1 MALSGTI
8 SSSIHSGHYTLRIS
22 WSATQNITNNTSTI
36 TAKMYLVQDASW
48 SLNIGTRSNSC
59 TIDGVATA
67 FTSPKISSNGG
78 STILLGTVSRT
89 VNHNTDGSRSVDIS
103 ATFNIN
109 ATISGTKYNSITASS
124 TVTLDTIPRVSS
136 FSLSASTVELGKSIT
151 ISITRQSTAFTH
163 RIKYVW
169 GQQSGTI
176 ATGVATSQAW
186 TVPLSL
192 ANYIPN
198 GTSGMCYIT
207 VETMNGSTVIG
218 SQTKAITGTVPA
230 SIVPSISSIAMSD
243 PSGAVPSGWGV
254 YVKGKSTMRVVTTA
268 AGSYSSTITSY
279 SVEVNGSTYSGK
291 DITTGALQSI
301 GTQTVKVT
309 VTDSRGRTATLSK
322 TYTVQDYNT
331 PTISTFEGKRVNAS
345 GQDDDAGEN
354 VLISYATLVSD
365 VNGKNT
371 ASISIKYKPANGGT
385 WITAYSE
392 SSASYAIYDTITI
405 SGIGTDETYDVR
417 IDLTDSFTS
426 STRTLSIP
434 TVMVTMDFKANGKGV
449 ALGKVSE
456 YDAFEC
462 AMNARFTGSFYLTGG
477 INADHTAG
485 VTAITSNDGA
495 GKYVK
500 LFSFPI
506 DTFSGWNYSSLSL
519 SFEECIFGLFSGIL
533 DLHIRNNK
541 STGVI
546 SQKTFACHS
555 CRGNP
560 YHYNFYLVID
570 NNVASVY
577 WHCRSNYYGIRVR
590 VLNGYMPHAGF
601 SGITWDG
608 KTMTSTAPGGELC
621 SFFGA
626 AEASGVWRYRK
637 NADVTMEAWG
647 QYKVS
652 DIACDVALG
661 SMYRSAVL
669 TIPDYPVAFTSVPT
683 VQMSWTNAG
692 YGAMIWITSEGTA
705 TAPPTIY
712 LVRPVSGTI
721 SGTINVY
728 AHGLK

>member
-8 SSSIHSGHYTLRIS
+8 TNSIHSGHYTLRIS
-22 WSATQNITNNTSTI
+22 WSATQNIVNNTSVV
-36 TAKMYLVQDASW
+36 TAKMYLVQDPSW
-48 SLNIGTRSNSC
+48 SLSISTRSNTC
-59 TIDGVATA
+59 TIDGVATS

-78 STILLGTVSRT
+78 STILLGTVSKT
-89 VNHNTDGSRSVDIS
+89 VNHNTDGSRNVGIS

-109 ATISGTKYNSITASS
+109 ATISGTKYTSITASS

-136 FSLSASTVELGKSIT
+136 FSLSASSVVLGNAIT
-151 ISITRQSTAFTH
+151 INITRQSTAFAH
-163 RIKYVW
+163 RIKYSW

-176 ATGVATSQAW
+176 ATGVATSQTW

-192 ANYIPN
+192 ANYLTN
-198 GTSGMCYIT
+198 STSGTCYIT
-207 VETMNGSTVIG
+207 VETMSGSTVIG
-218 SQTKAITGTVPA
+218 SQTKTITCTVPA
-230 SIVPSISSIAMSD
+230 SVVPSISSITLSD
-243 PSGAVPSGWGV
+243 PSGSVPSAWGV
-254 YVKGKSTMRVVTTA
+254 YVKGKSTLRVVTA
-268 AGSYSSTITSY
+268 ASGSYGSTIASC
-279 SVEVNGSTYSGK
+279 SVTVNGVTYSGQA
-291 DITTGALQSI
+291 ITTGALQSI
-301 GTQTVKVT
+301 GTQTVRVT
-309 VTDSRGRTATLSK
+309 VTDSRGRTATASQN
-322 TYTVQDYNT
+322 YTVLDYST
-331 PTISTFEGKRVNAS
+331 PTISAFEAKRINAS
-345 GQDDDAGEN
+345 GEDDEDGES
-354 VLISYATLVSD
+354 VQISYATLVSD

-371 ASISIKYKPANGGT
+371 ASITIMYKPANDGT

-392 SSASYAIYDTITI
+392 SSAPYAIYDSITI
-405 SGIGTDETYDVR
+405 DGVSVDDTYDVR

-426 STRTLSIP
+426 STRTLSIA
-434 TVMVTMDFKANGKGV
+434 TAVVTMDFKSNGKGV
-449 ALGKVSE
+449 AIGKVSE
-456 YDAFEC
+456 FDAFEC
-462 AMNARFTGSFYLTGG
+462 AMDARFTGNFFLAGG

-485 VTAITSNDGA
+485 VTAITSSDGA

-519 SFEECIFGLFSGIL
+519 AFEECIFGLFSGIL

-577 WHCRSNYYGIRVR
+577 WYCRSNYYGIRVR

-647 QYKVS
+647 QYKVR
-652 DIACDVALG
+652 DIACDIALG
-661 SMYRSAVL
+661 SMYRCEVITL
-669 TIPDYPVAFTSVPT
+669 PNYPVAFTSIPT

-692 YGAMIWITSEGTA
+692 YGAMIWTTTEGTM

-712 LVRPVSGTI
+712 LVRPVTGTLT
-721 SGTINVY
+721 GTINIY

>member
-8 SSSIHSGHYTLRIS
+8 SSSIHSGHYTLKIS

-48 SLNIGTRSNSC
+48 SLSIGTRDNTCS
-59 TIDGVATA
+59 IDGVSTA

-89 VNHNTDGSRSVDIS
+89 VNHNTDGSRNVAIS

-109 ATISGTKYNSITASS
+109 ATISGTKYNSITASE

-136 FSLSASTVELGKSIT
+136 FTLSASTVELGKSVTIT
-151 ISITRQSTAFTH
+151 ITRQSTAFTH
-163 RIKYVW
+163 RIKYAFA
-169 GQQSGTI
+169 GATGTI

-192 ANYIPN
+192 ANNIPSATA
-198 GTSGMCYIT
+198 GTCTIT

-218 SQTKAITGTVPA
+218 SQSKTFTGTVPA
-230 SIVPSISSIAMSD
+230 SVVPSISSVALSD
-243 PSGAVPSGWGV
+243 PSGTVPSGWGV
-254 YVKGKSTMRVVTTA
+254 YIKGKSTLRVVTTA
-268 AGSYSSTITSY
+268 AGSYKSTITSY
-279 SVEVNGSTYSGK
+279 SVEANGATYSDK

-301 GTQTVKVT
+301 GTQSVKVT
-309 VTDSRGRTATLSK
+309 VTDSRGRTATRSV

-354 VLISYATLVSD
+354 ALITYATLVSN
-365 VNGKNT
+365 VSGKNT
-371 ASISIKYKPANGGT
+371 ASITIKYKPTGGS
-385 WITAYSE
+385 WVTAYSNA
-392 SSASYAIYDTITI
+392 SASYAIYDSITI
-405 SGIGTDETYDVR
+405 KNISTDNTYEVR

-426 STRTLSIP
+426 STRTLSIA
-434 TVMVTMDFKANGKGV
+434 TVMVTMDFKSNGKGV
-449 ALGKVSE
+449 AIGKVSE

-462 AMNARFTGSFYLTGG
+462 AMNARFTSGFFLAGG

-485 VTAITSNDGA
+485 VTAIMSSDGA

-506 DTFSGWNYSSLSL
+506 DTYSGWNYSSLSL

-533 DLHIRNNK
+533 DLHIRNSK
-541 STGVI
+541 STGTI

-601 SGITWDG
+601 GGITWDG
-608 KTMTSTAPGGELC
+608 KTMTSTDPGGELC

-652 DIACDVALG
+652 NIACDVALG
-661 SMYRSAVL
+661 SMYRSAVITL
-669 TIPDYPVAFTSVPT
+669 PDYPVAFTSVPT

-692 YGAMIWITSEGTA
+692 YGAMIWITTEGTM
-705 TAPPTIY
+705 TAPPTVY
-712 LVRPVSGTI
+712 LVRPVSGTVT
-721 SGTINVY
+721 GTINIY

>member
-1 MALSGTI
+1 MALSGTM
-8 SSSIHSGHYTLRIS
+8 SNSIHSGHYTLKVS

-36 TAKMYLVQDASW
+36 TVKAYLVQDPSW
-48 SLNIGTRSNSC
+48 SLSIGTRQNSC
-59 TIDGVATA
+59 TINGALTY
-67 FTSPKISSNGG
+67 FTSPAISSNGG

-89 VNHNTDGSRSVDIS
+89 VNHNADGTLSVGIS
-103 ATFNIN
+103 TTFNIN
-109 ATISGTKYNSITASS
+109 ATISGTKYSSITASG
-124 TVTLDTIPRVSS
+124 TITLNTIPRVSD
-136 FSLSASTVELGKSIT
+136 FTLSASSVVLGNQIT
-151 ISITRQSTAFTH
+151 ISITRQSSAFTH
-163 RIKYVW
+163 RVKYVW
-169 GQQSGTI
+169 GRQGGTI
-176 ATGVATSQAW
+176 ATGVATSQKW

-198 GTSGMCYIT
+198 GTSGTCYIT
-207 VETMNGSTVIG
+207 VDTMNGDTLIG
-218 SQTKAITGTVPA
+218 SITKSFTGTVPT
-230 SIVPSISSIAMSD
+230 SVVPSISSVALSD
-243 PSGAVPSGWGV
+243 PSGEVPSAWGA
-254 YVKGKSTMRVVTTA
+254 YVKGKSTLRVVTTA
-268 AGSYSSTITSY
+268 AGAYSSTISSY
-279 SVEVNGSTYSGK
+279 SVTVEGATYSGN

-301 GTQTVKVT
+301 GTQTVRVT
-309 VTDSRGRTATLSK
+309 VTDSRGRTATTSK
-322 TYTVQDYNT
+322 TYTVQDYST
-331 PTISTFEGKRVNAS
+331 PTISIFDGKRVNAS
-345 GQDDDAGEN
+345 GADDDEGDR
-354 VLISYATLVSD
+354 VLISYSTLVSD

-371 ASISIKYKPANGGT
+371 ASIKILYKPADDGT
-385 WITAYSE
+385 WITAF
-392 SSASYAIYDTITI
+392 SSDNASYAVYDSITI
-405 SGIGTDETYDVR
+405 SGISVNNTYDVR
-417 IDLTDSFTS
+417 IDLSDSFTS
-426 STRTLSIP
+426 SSRSLKIATA
-434 TVMVTMDFKANGKGV
+434 VVTMDFKSNGKGV
-449 ALGKVSE
+449 AIGKVSE

-462 AMNARFTGSFYLTGG
+462 AMNARFTGNFFLAGG

-485 VTAITSNDGA
+485 VTAITSSDGA

-500 LFSFPI
+500 LLSFPI
-506 DTFSGWNYSSLSL
+506 DTYSGWNYSSLTL

-533 DLHIRNNK
+533 DLHIRNSK

-608 KTMTSTAPGGELC
+608 KTMTSTAPGGDLC

-637 NADVTMEAWG
+637 NADITMEAWG

-652 DIACDVALG
+652 NIVCGIALG
-661 SMYRSAVL
+661 SMYRCEVITL
-669 TIPDYPVAFTSVPT
+669 PDYPVAFTSVPT
-683 VQMSWTNAG
+683 VQLSWTNAG
-692 YGAMIWITSEGTA
+692 YGAMIWTTTEGTA

-712 LVRPVSGTI
+712 LVRPVTGTI
-721 SGTINVY
+721 SGTINIY

>member
-59 TIDGVATA
+59 TIDGAATA

-89 VNHNTDGSRSVDIS
+89 VNHNTDGSRSVGIS

-109 ATISGTKYNSITASS
+109 ATISGTKYNSITASA

-207 VETMNGSTVIG
+207 VETLNGSTVIG

-230 SIVPSISSIAMSD
+230 SIVPSISSITMSD

-268 AGSYSSTITSY
+268 AGNYNSTITSY

-301 GTQTVKVT
+301 GTQSVKVT

-322 TYTVQDYNT
+322 TYTVHDYNT

-345 GQDDDAGEN
+345 GQDDESGEN

-371 ASISIKYKPANGGT
+371 ASISIKYKSANGGT
-385 WITAYSE
+385 WITACSE

-434 TVMVTMDFKANGKGV
+434 TVTVTMDFKANGKGV

-462 AMNARFTGSFYLTGG
+462 AMNARFTGSFYLAGG
-477 INADHTAG
+477 LNADHTAG
-485 VTAITSNDGA
+485 VTAITSSDGA
-495 GKYVK
+495 GKYIK

-506 DTFSGWNYSSLSL
+506 DMFSGWNYSSLSL

-608 KTMTSTAPGGELC
+608 KNMTSTAPGGELC

-669 TIPDYPVAFTSVPT
+669 TIPDYPIAFTSVPT

-712 LVRPVSGTI
+712 LVRPVPGTI
-721 SGTINVY
+721 SGTINIY

>member
-8 SSSIHSGHYTLRIS
+8 SSSIHSGHYTLKIS

-48 SLNIGTRSNSC
+48 SLSIGTRDNTCS
-59 TIDGVATA
+59 IDGVSTA

-89 VNHNTDGSRSVDIS
+89 VNHNTDGSRNVVIS

-109 ATISGTKYNSITASS
+109 ATISGTKYNSITASA

-136 FSLSASTVELGKSIT
+136 FTLSASTVELGKSVTIT
-151 ISITRQSTAFTH
+151 ITRQSTAFTH
-163 RIKYVW
+163 RIKYSFA
-169 GQQSGTI
+169 GSTGTI

-192 ANYIPN
+192 ANYIPSATE
-198 GTSGMCYIT
+198 GTCTIT
-207 VETMNGSTVIG
+207 VETMNGDTVIG
-218 SQTKAITGTVPA
+218 SQSKTFTGTVPA
-230 SIVPSISSIAMSD
+230 SVVPSISSVALSD
-243 PSGAVPSGWGV
+243 PSGTVPSGWGV
-254 YVKGKSTMRVVTTA
+254 YIKGKSTLRVVTTA
-268 AGSYSSTITSY
+268 AGSYKSTIASY
-279 SVEVNGSTYSGK
+279 SIEANGATYSGS
-291 DITTGALQSI
+291 DITTGALQSV
-301 GTQTVKVT
+301 GTQSVKVT
-309 VTDSRGRTATLSK
+309 VTDTRGRTATSTK

-331 PTISTFEGKRVNAS
+331 PTISTFDGKRVNAS

-354 VLISYATLVSD
+354 VLISYSTLVSD

-371 ASISIKYKPANGGT
+371 ASITIKYKPTGGS
-385 WITAYSE
+385 WVTAYSNA
-392 SSASYAIYDTITI
+392 SASYAIYDSITI
-405 SGIGTDETYDVR
+405 KNISTDNTYEVR

-426 STRTLSIP
+426 SIRTLSIA
-434 TVMVTMDFKANGKGV
+434 TVMVTMDFKSNGKGV
-449 ALGKVSE
+449 AIGKVSE

-462 AMNARFTGSFYLTGG
+462 AMNARFTSGFFIAGG

-485 VTAITSNDGA
+485 VTAITSSDGA

-533 DLHIRNNK
+533 DLHIRNSK
-541 STGVI
+541 STGTI

-652 DIACDVALG
+652 NIACDVALG
-661 SMYRSAVL
+661 SMYRSAVITL
-669 TIPDYPVAFTSVPT
+669 PDYPVAFTSVPT

-692 YGAMIWITSEGTA
+692 YGAMIWITTEGTM
-705 TAPPTIY
+705 TAPPTVY
-712 LVRPVSGTI
+712 LVRPVSGTVT
-721 SGTINVY
+721 GTINIY